1 MSDTDIL
8 AALDSW
14 LDGYSQAAT
23 EMPVVTKPINQ
34 VSTVTKV
41 VTTETLPDKA
51 VTRITPV
58 TPKIIN
64 SESANETPARFI
76 DVTSVTSKKRSS
88 RVLSEIEEVK
98 NWMIRTGRPQEDY
111 LFRLIMEKCE
121 NDSEARQHF
130 LEYSRTRKAQN
141 DEAGEPAARVMD
153 LNFSPVSVKTQD
165 IGDWENLINWWLDHI
180 EERDPDLRNTCLNQC
195 RRNAEARRYFLS
207 HAILEFRKS
216 KRESND

>member
-1 MSDTDIL
+1 MGLDTL
-8 AALDSW
+8 LN
-14 LDGYSQAAT
+14 QMQNR
-23 EMPVVTKPINQ
+23 EPVTPVTPCHPVGVPAKPA
-34 VSTVTKV
+34 
-41 VTTETLPDKA
+41 PDKA
-51 VTRITPV
+51 WTPVTPV

-121 NDSEARQHF
+121 NDSQARQHF

-141 DEAGEPAARVMD
+141 NEAEESAARVMD
-153 LNFSPVSVKTQD
+153 LDFSPVSVKTQD

-180 EERDPDLRNTCLNQC
+180 GEQDPELRDTCLNQC
-195 RRNAEARRYFLS
+195 MRDDEARRYFLS

>member
-1 MSDTDIL
+1 MGLDTL
-8 AALDSW
+8 LN
-14 LDGYSQAAT
+14 QMQNR
-23 EMPVVTKPINQ
+23 EPVTPVTPCHPVGVPAKPA
-34 VSTVTKV
+34 
-41 VTTETLPDKA
+41 PDKA
-51 VTRITPV
+51 WTPVTPV

-121 NDSEARQHF
+121 YDSEARQHF

-141 DEAGEPAARVMD
+141 NEAEESAARVMD
-153 LNFSPVSVKTQD
+153 LDFSPVSVKT
-165 IGDWENLINWWLDHI
+165 
-180 EERDPDLRNTCLNQC
+180 
-195 RRNAEARRYFLS
+195 
-207 HAILEFRKS
+207 
-216 KRESND
+216 

>member
-1 MSDTDIL
+1 MTGNWFIDEVLKKDSGLVTSVTNDLNADLVTD
-8 AALDSW
+8 
-14 LDGYSQAAT
+14 Q
-23 EMPVVTKPINQ
+23 
-34 VSTVTKV
+34 
-41 VTTETLPDKA
+41 TTENRMNKGFNGS
-51 VTRITPV
+51 VT
-58 TPKIIN
+58 
-64 SESANETPARFI
+64 S
-76 DVTSVTSKKRSS
+76 VTSVTSKKRSS

-121 NDSEARQHF
+121 NDSQARQHF

-141 DEAGEPAARVMD
+141 NEAEESAARVMD
-153 LNFSPVSVKTQD
+153 LDFSPVSVKTQD

-180 EERDPDLRNTCLNQC
+180 GEQDPELRDTCLNQC
-195 RRNAEARRYFLS
+195 MRDDEARRYFLS